1 MSWWKVSPA
10 TPVEWCHG
18 KKPPSQFC
26 CARTVLHQTQPSISA
41 SPEWCHAETAPPAA
55 PAFFPPFPLNL
66 PLSSSTY
73 LSMTTTSPNMK
84 SAVVP
89 HHSSLILFPS
99 LFPAVW
105 SHYRPSTLSNWFPLS
120 FSYSPLSLP
129 PSLPCC
135 EQSIVVISGC
145 SPLSAFSLL
154 LRFFSTFF
162 SFSIL
167 NTFVPPAHPSEHTL
181 THTHRSSTSLSGF
194 QHDTEGLT
202 LTNFLLWLDFS
213 LFFGEQVWNVFR
225 TGRLLPTSS
234 HCVYKMAAWGRR
246 GGVTEWCLCSSLS
259 GDTHACSHPLTQWV
273 SLQCSAFLRRT
284 RPWQPFWGRAGRDQ
298 YSTVIY
304 STHVVIHTNSPNHI
318 QQQYTDN
325 NFGFSTI

>member
-1 MSWWKVSPA
+1 ML
-10 TPVEWCHG
+10 E
-18 KKPPSQFC
+18 QC
-26 CARTVLHQTQPSISA
+26 CIRHNFRNTHQQSGVTLKQLPLLRRLSFLLSPSI
-41 SPEWCHAETAPPAA
+41 
-55 PAFFPPFPLNL
+55 FRYL
-66 PLSSSTY
+66 PLLTFQWRQLLQTWSLLLFPTTP
-73 LSMTTTSPNMK
+73 LSF
-84 SAVVP
+84 
-89 HHSSLILFPS
+89 FPS

-135 EQSIVVISGC
+135 EQSIAVISGC

-154 LRFFSTFF
+154 LHFFSTFF

-181 THTHRSSTSLSGF
+181 THTHRSSTSLSDF

-202 LTNFLLWLDFS
+202 LTNFLPWLDFS

-225 TGRLLPTSS
+225 PGRLLPTSS

-304 STHVVIHTNSPNHI
+304 SMHVVIHTNSPNHI